1 MRRYLSL
8 VKFAHTVF
16 ALPFAMTG
24 FALGIKEG
32 RPVGWGVLLLQVLV
46 CMVSARNAAM
56 GFNRYLDRDIDAR
69 NPRTAGREI
78 PAGILS
84 ASNVLGF
91 VILNCMLFVAVAFS
105 INLLCGLFSPVV
117 LFVLLGYSYMK
128 RISAWCHFVLGLAL
142 GMAPVGAYAAVTGS
156 FAMSPFILLIIIV
169 LWSGSFDILYS
180 LSDEAF
186 DKAHKLYSVPARM
199 GRTRAMILSGILH
212 ALILP
217 LLALFYGVV
226 FAGTAT
232 GWNGWYITGAVLFS
246 ALLLYQHCIISPGNL
261 KRLNAA
267 FFTVNGVASIVF
279 AVFTIIALFR

>member
-24 FALGIKEG
+24 FALGIKESV
-32 RPVGWGVLLLQVLV
+32 PLGWGWLLLQVLV

-91 VILNCMLFVAVAFS
+91 VILNCVLFVAVAFS
-105 INLLCGLFSPVV
+105 INPVCGLFSPAVV
-117 LFVLLGYSYMK
+117 LVLLGYSYMK
-128 RISAWCHFVLGLAL
+128 RVSALCHFVLGLAL
-142 GMAPVGAYAAVTGS
+142 GMAPVGAYVAVTGS
-156 FAMSPFILLIIIV
+156 FAPAPFVLMAIIV

-186 DKAHKLYSVPARM
+186 DKQQGLHSIPALM
-199 GRTRAMILSGILH
+199 GRKKAMILSGVLH

-226 FAGTAT
+226 FAGTSA
-232 GWNGWYITGAVLFS
+232 GLNGWYITGAALF
-246 ALLLYQHCIISPGNL
+246 AGLLIYQHCIITPGNL

-267 FFTVNGVASIVF
+267 FFTVNGIASIVF